1 MTTPTTPTTPTA
13 PPAAA
18 PSTAAGAMTSK
29 PVRPFYWSVRREL
42 WEHRSL
48 YLAPAVVAC
57 LLLLA
62 TVVGAFKLPPMI
74 AMFDTLSPDKQREL
88 AAAPYAIVAM
98 ILVVTAMVVALF
110 YCLDA
115 LFGERRDRSV
125 LFWKSM
131 PVSDRTAV
139 LAKLAVPMI
148 AVPVFLFLL
157 ITVTQMVVLTGHLLL
172 WAGKGL
178 SVGNLLQRLPL
189 LDMPLGVAHL
199 VLTLAIWYA
208 PIYAWL
214 LLVSSWAQRSPLA
227 WAVVPW
233 IAITAVEQLML
244 RTTNVAKWLRDRFF
258 GGFDAAFSTRE
269 PIAEAAQK
277 MQQQGAA
284 SAQGGADFTPDLA
297 RFLSNPDVWIGV
309 GIAVALIAI
318 TIWLRRRQESQ
329 ST

>member
-1 MTTPTTPTTPTA
+1 MTTTTAQPVVA
-13 PPAAA
+13 SNVAVGANAAR
-18 PSTAAGAMTSK
+18 

-48 YLAPAVVAC
+48 YLAPVIVAC
-57 LLLLA
+57 VLLLA

-74 AMFDTLSPDKQREL
+74 ATFDTLSPDKQREL

-98 ILVVTAMVVALF
+98 ILVATAMVVALF

-115 LFGERRDRSV
+115 LHGERRDRSV

-148 AVPVFLFLL
+148 AVPAFLFVL
-157 ITVTQMVVLTGHLLL
+157 ITATQLVVLVGHLLL
-172 WAGKGL
+172 WASKGL

-189 LDMPLGVAHL
+189 LDMPLGVAYM
-199 VLTLAIWYA
+199 VATLAIWYA

-214 LLVSSWAQRSPLA
+214 LLVSAWAQRSPLA

-233 IAITAVEQLML
+233 IAITAVERLML
-244 RTTNVAKWLRDRFF
+244 QSSHAATWLRDRFF

-269 PIAEAAQK
+269 PLADVAQK

-284 SAQGGADFTPDLA
+284 SVQGGSDFAPDVL
-297 RFLSNPDVWIGV
+297 RFVSNPQVWIGV
-309 GIAVALIAI
+309 AIAVALIAA
-318 TIWLRRRQESQ
+318 TIWLRRRQESLAA
-329 ST
+329 